1 MKIKGYLKIFHTNHR
16 ITKAPDELR
25 AKISSLYYH
34 TLSLVHFF
42 LQKTKSNTVQ
52 RSPVNRKKW
61 RCKIENRAVGSSN
74 NVERAFLLV
83 RLVFFKFNV
92 LLQLVFYR

>member
-1 MKIKGYLKIFHTNHR
+1 MKIKRCLKIFHTNHK

-25 AKISSLYYH
+25 AKVASLYYH
-34 TLSLVHFF
+34 TLILVHF

-52 RSPVNRKKW
+52 RSPVNRKEW

-74 NVERAFLLV
+74 NVVREFLLV
-83 RLVFFKFNV
+83 RLVFF
-92 LLQLVFYR
+92 